1 MDQYKNILFIIVLAV
16 FTCSCSKNR
25 EYQDAVSIQFEDF
38 ESTQSLSGTIV
49 EFDDIIL
56 KPNRLAICDTVL
68 ITIDSR
74 GKLLFNIYNMNSKK
88 KMGERVSMG
97 QGPNEMIRPSFVN
110 IGGNNISFFDMATS
124 TIVEYSTPDFI
135 NEINPEPVRKIKLSE
150 RVFGEASSTN
160 QGFLCSSYNPSH
172 LFLEFS
178 ETGERLGEFG
188 DYPVCA
194 IEYTDYEK
202 MEAFRFSFTTNQV
215 NKVFVCYNWTD
226 LLEIYNANGTLE
238 KRIHGPK
245 HFYAHFK
252 EFHDGN
258 YTSARHEE
266 GKNRDAYFSPVNV
279 GDEIF
284 VLFSG
289 KYLDEEGYN
298 ILANTI
304 LVFDWDGN
312 PKQMLS
318 LDKGVFAITVD
329 KANKIIYGISDQ
341 PEYHIVGFSYN

>member
-1 MDQYKNILFIIVLAV
+1 M
-16 FTCSCSKNR
+16 NR

-38 ESTQSLSGTIV
+38 ESIQSLSGTIV

-68 ITIDSR
+68 ITIDNN
-74 GKLLFNIYNMNSKK
+74 GTYLFNLYNMNSRKK
-88 KMGERVSMG
+88 IGERVSMG
-97 QGPNEMIRPSFVN
+97 QGPNEMIDPFFVRVN
-110 IGGNNISFFDMATS
+110 ENDISFFDMATS
-124 TIVEYSTPDFI
+124 TIVEYSTADFI
-135 NEINPEPVRKIKLSE
+135 NEINPEPLRKITLTEK
-150 RVFGEASSTN
+150 VFGETSSIN
-160 QGFLCSSYNPSH
+160 QGFVCSTYDPSH
-172 LFLEFS
+172 LFMEFGKK
-178 ETGERLGEFG
+178 GEKLGAFG
-188 DYPVCA
+188 DYPACD

-202 MEAFRFSFTTNQV
+202 IEAFRFSFTTNRT

-226 LLEIYNANGTLE
+226 LLEIYNTNGTLE
-238 KRIHGPK
+238 KRIHGPE

-258 YTSARHEE
+258 YTSAAHEK

-279 GDEIF
+279 GDEVF

-298 ILANTI
+298 ILAETI
-304 LVFDWDGN
+304 LIFDWEGN
-312 PKQMLS
+312 PKQVLS

-329 KANKIIYGISDQ
+329 KANKKIYGISDQ
-341 PEYHIVGFSYN
+341 PEYHIVEFLYN